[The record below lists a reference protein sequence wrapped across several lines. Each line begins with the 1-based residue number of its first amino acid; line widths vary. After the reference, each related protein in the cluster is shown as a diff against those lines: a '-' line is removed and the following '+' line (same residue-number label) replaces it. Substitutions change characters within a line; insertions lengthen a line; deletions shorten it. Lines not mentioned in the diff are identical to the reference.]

1 MLTCCH
7 CVEKHIGKHERCCLN
22 DGDAVSMIKC
32 QFYFLLP
39 TSFVKEEKSTAV
51 VASSGGEKLSMKRP
65 NPEIVDLT
73 KKVETSQE

>member
-1 MLTCCH
+1 
-7 CVEKHIGKHERCCLN
+7 
-22 DGDAVSMIKC
+22 MIKC